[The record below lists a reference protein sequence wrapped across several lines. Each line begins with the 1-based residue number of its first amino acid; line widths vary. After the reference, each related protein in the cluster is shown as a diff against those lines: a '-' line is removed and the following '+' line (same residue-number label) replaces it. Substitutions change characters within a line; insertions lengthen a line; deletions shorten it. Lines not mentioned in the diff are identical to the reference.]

1 MARCYSD
8 AMNPRQP
15 LPNIWVISDARND
28 AVLEQ
33 ALRKLPR
40 GSGLVFRHYH
50 LDEAARRER
59 FSALLALC
67 RSLGHVAVLSGDA
80 RLARAWDADGIYG
93 ALDPLDPATG
103 LLRLATAHDAQEIA
117 AANDAGVDGL
127 FLSPVFPT
135 RSHPGAPHLGVDR
148 FRKLAALSNGP
159 VIALGGMNPER
170 AAELGWPRWAAI
182 DAFLR

>member
-1 MARCYSD
+1 
-8 AMNPRQP
+8 MNPRQP

-50 LDEAARRER
+50 LEEAARMER
-59 FSALLALC
+59 FGALLALC
-67 RSLGHVAVLSGDA
+67 RGLGHVAVLSGDA
-80 RLARAWDADGIYG
+80 ALAQTWGADGFYG
-93 ALDPLDPATG
+93 MAERLGSAKAM
-103 LLRLATAHDAQEIA
+103 LRLATVHDAAEIA
-117 AANDAGVDGL
+117 AANAAGVDGM

-135 RSHPGAPHLGVDR
+135 RSHPGAPHLGADR
-148 FRKLAALSNGP
+148 FHALAALAQSP
-159 VIALGGMNPER
+159 VIALGGMDPER
-170 AAELGWPRWAAI
+170 AGLLGWPRWAAI

>member
-28 AVLEQ
+28 VVLEQ
-33 ALRKLPR
+33 ALRRLPR

-50 LDEAARRER
+50 LRVEERRDR
-59 FSALLALC
+59 FVALHTLC
-67 RSLGHVAVLSGDA
+67 RGLGHVAVLSGDA
-80 RLARAWDADGIYG
+80 GLARDWDADGIYG
-93 ALDPLDPATG
+93 AVDRLDPATG
-103 LLRLATAHDAQEIA
+103 LLRLATVHDALEIA

-135 RSHPGAPHLGVDR
+135 RSHPGAPHLGSER
-148 FRKLAALSNGP
+148 FRELAALAQAP
-159 VIALGGMNPER
+159 VIALGGMDTKR
-170 AAELGWPRWAAI
+170 AAGLSWPRWGAI

>member
-15 LPNIWVISDARND
+15 LPHIWVISDARND
-28 AVLEQ
+28 AVLEMT
-33 ALRKLPR
+33 LRALPR

-59 FSALLALC
+59 FSALHGLC
-67 RSLGHVAVLSGDA
+67 RSLGHVAVLSADA
-80 RLARAWDADGIYG
+80 GLVRAWSADGIYG
-93 ALDPLDPATG
+93 AAGRLGPATG
-103 LLRLATAHDAQEIA
+103 LLRLATVHDAQEIA
-117 AANDAGVDGL
+117 AANAAGVDGL

-148 FRKLAALSNGP
+148 FRELAALAQAP
-159 VIALGGMNPER
+159 VIALGGMDAER
-170 AAELGWPRWAAI
+170 AEELGWPRWAGI